1 MLNQLIHNGVVVP
14 EPPPPSGMVLTIEG
28 ERIAL
33 TPKQEEMALAWAKK
47 QGTPYVEDRTFIRN
61 FLNDFAQELGL
72 KSRLSADDVDFGPAN
87 QIVRRERKARKRLT
101 KEERK
106 ALAAERKVIREAL
119 REEYGF
125 ATVNGERTE
134 LANYVVEP
142 SGIFMGRGKHPLRG
156 RWKEGARHE
165 DITLNLSPDA
175 PHPSGDWAEIVWQ
188 PESLWVA
195 RWKDKLSGKLKYVW
209 LSDTAPIKQA
219 REAAKFDRV
228 QELHAHLD
236 TVREQIERD
245 LSHPDDKERMI
256 ATACYLIDALCL
268 RVGDEKDPDEADTVG
283 ATTLRPEHVTLH
295 PDDGSAEFRFLGKDS
310 VLWHKTLD
318 LPAQVQANLH
328 ELVSNARPSASSAN
342 SDRSHPTRDR
352 PQLFPDISSR
362 DVNAYLSGILPVLTA
377 KVFRTHHATIAVR
390 DSLEGSGIQADD
402 PEFLKWE
409 TANLANL
416 EAAVLCN
423 HTKMAPASWPRSRQ
437 RYRER
442 REKASD
448 RVRIYQERL
457 KTQREALSMLR
468 KEAREKRQA
477 APEAKKQQVKARY
490 QKRIEAAERRVERTR
505 GMLHRARL
513 SRDKVKAQYSI
524 ASKKRT
530 WNLGTSLKSY
540 IDPRVYHEWGQQV
553 DYDVLEKYYPKALRR
568 KFAWVR
574 EGVEDVIPSRTE
586 NADRQ
591 EGTSPGQEDARDA
604 HQAGRQSQED
614 LQQRKRRS
622 ARDRDSRKR
631 YTGWALGLCRTYP
644 RRRARPPSR

>member
-1 MLNQLIHNGVVVP
+1 MLKQLIHNGVVVP
-14 EPPPPSGMVLTIEG
+14 EPPPPTGMVLSIEG
-28 ERIAL
+28 EPVVL

-47 QGTPYVEDRTFIRN
+47 QGTPYVEDRTFVRN
-61 FLNDFAQELGL
+61 FLDDLGQELGMD
-72 KSRLSADDVDFGPAN
+72 SRLTLEDVDLSPAIR
-87 QIVRRERKARKRLT
+87 IVQREREARERLT

-106 ALAAERKVIREAL
+106 ELAAERKAIREAL

-125 ATVNGERTE
+125 ATVNGNRTE

-156 RWKEGARHE
+156 RWKEGAKQS

-175 PHPSGDWAEIVWQ
+175 PVPQGDWDEIVWQ

-219 REAAKFDRV
+219 REAAKFDTV
-228 QELHAHLD
+228 HELHAHLD
-236 TVREQIERD
+236 EVRAQIEQD
-245 LSHPDDKERMI
+245 LCHPDDKERMI

-295 PDDGSAEFRFLGKDS
+295 PDGSAEFRFLGKDS
-310 VLWHKTLD
+310 VLWHKTLE
-318 LPAQVQANLH
+318 LPEQVQANLD
-328 ELVSNARPSASSAN
+328 ELIANARPSSSSAN
-342 SDRSHPTRDR
+342 SDKSHPTRDK

-390 DSLEGSGIQADD
+390 ECLEESGVEAED
-402 PEFLKWE
+402 PAYVKWE

-423 HTKMAPASWPRSRQ
+423 HTKMAPASWSRSRK
-437 RYRER
+437 RYKERE
-442 REKASD
+442 EKAAD
-448 RVRIYQERL
+448 RVRTYQERL
-457 KTQREALSMLR
+457 KTQREALSALR
-468 KEAREKRQA
+468 KEAREKRRA
-477 APEAKKQQVKARY
+477 ATRGKKKQVKERY
-490 QKRIEAAERRVERTR
+490 DKRIGVAERRVEKTQ
-505 GMLHRARL
+505 GMLERAR
-513 SRDKVKAQYSI
+513 RARGKIKAQYAI

-540 IDPRVYHEWGQQV
+540 IDPRVYYEWGQEV
-553 DYDVLEKYYPKALRR
+553 DYDVLEKFYPKALRR
-568 KFAWVR
+568 KFAWVKH
-574 EGVEDVIPSRTE
+574 EEKYAIPDYDEDGEADEAGPGVTE
-586 NADRQ
+586 VAQSAPEPLETQGPGEQVQ
-591 EGTSPGQEDARDA
+591 EET
-604 HQAGRQSQED
+604 QAASEEAVVSMEQ
-614 LQQRKRRS
+614 
-622 ARDRDSRKR
+622 A
-631 YTGWALGLCRTYP
+631 
-644 RRRARPPSR
+644 

>member
-1 MLNQLIHNGVVVP
+1 MLKQLIHNGVVVP
-14 EPPPPSGMVLTIEG
+14 EPPPPTGMVLSIEG
-28 ERIAL
+28 EPVVL

-47 QGTPYVEDRTFIRN
+47 QGTPYVEDRTFVRN
-61 FLNDFAQELGL
+61 FLDDLGQELGMD
-72 KSRLSADDVDFGPAN
+72 SRLTLEDVDLSPAIR
-87 QIVRRERKARKRLT
+87 IVQREREARERLT

-106 ALAAERKVIREAL
+106 ELAAERKAIREAL

-125 ATVNGERTE
+125 ATVNGNRTE

-156 RWKEGARHE
+156 RWKEGAKQS

-175 PHPSGDWAEIVWQ
+175 PVPQGDWDEIVWQ

-219 REAAKFDRV
+219 REAAKFDTV
-228 QELHAHLD
+228 HELHAHLD
-236 TVREQIERD
+236 EVRAQIEQD
-245 LSHPDDKERMI
+245 LCHPDDKERMI

-295 PDDGSAEFRFLGKDS
+295 PDGSAEFRFLGKDS
-310 VLWHKTLD
+310 VLWHKTLE
-318 LPAQVQANLH
+318 LPEQVQANLD
-328 ELVSNARPSASSAN
+328 ELIANARPSSSSAN
-342 SDRSHPTRDR
+342 SDKSHPTRDK

-390 DSLEGSGIQADD
+390 ECLEESGVEAED
-402 PEFLKWE
+402 PAYVKWE

-423 HTKMAPASWPRSRQ
+423 HTKMAPASWSRSRK
-437 RYRER
+437 RYKERE
-442 REKASD
+442 EKAAD
-448 RVRIYQERL
+448 RVRTYQERL
-457 KTQREALSMLR
+457 KTQREALSALR
-468 KEAREKRQA
+468 KEARERRRA
-477 APEAKKQQVKARY
+477 ATRGKKKQVKERY
-490 QKRIEAAERRVERTR
+490 DKRIGVAERRVEKTQ
-505 GMLHRARL
+505 GMLERAR
-513 SRDKVKAQYSI
+513 RARGKIKAQYAI

-540 IDPRVYHEWGQQV
+540 IDPRVYYEWGQEV
-553 DYDVLEKYYPKALRR
+553 DYDVLEKFYPKALRR

-574 EGVEDVIPSRTE
+574 HEEKYAIPDYDEDGEADEAGPGVTE
-586 NADRQ
+586 VAQSAPEPLETQGPGEQVQ
-591 EGTSPGQEDARDA
+591 EET
-604 HQAGRQSQED
+604 QAASEEAVVSMEQ
-614 LQQRKRRS
+614 
-622 ARDRDSRKR
+622 A
-631 YTGWALGLCRTYP
+631 
-644 RRRARPPSR
+644 

>member
-14 EPPPPSGMVLTIEG
+14 EPPPPTGMVLTIED
-28 ERIAL
+28 EPVAL

-47 QGTPYVEDRTFIRN
+47 QGTPYVADRTFIRN
-61 FLNDFAQELGL
+61 FLTDFAKELGL
-72 KSRLSADDVDFGPAN
+72 KARLSLNDVDFGPAN
-87 QIVRRERKARKRLT
+87 RIVQREREARERLT

-106 ALAAERKVIREAL
+106 ELAAGRKVIREAL

-125 ATVNGERTE
+125 ATVNSERTE

-156 RWKEGARHE
+156 RWKEGAKRG

-175 PHPSGDWAEIVWQ
+175 PRPPGEWAQIVWQ

-209 LSDTAPIKQA
+209 LSDTAPVKQA

-228 QELHAHLD
+228 HELHAHLD
-236 TVREQIERD
+236 EVRAQIERD
-245 LSHPDDKERMI
+245 LGHPGAKERMI

-295 PDDGSAEFRFLGKDS
+295 PDQGTAEFRFLGKDS
-310 VLWHKTLD
+310 VLWHKTLE
-318 LPAQVQANLH
+318 LPEQVQANLH

-390 DSLEGSGIQADD
+390 DSLQGSDILADD

-423 HTKMAPASWPRSRQ
+423 HTKMAPKSWPNSRQ

-442 REKASD
+442 REKAAD
-448 RVRIYQERL
+448 RARTYQERL
-457 KTQREALSMLR
+457 KTQREALSALR
-468 KEAREKRQA
+468 KEAHEKRQA
-477 APEAKKQQVKARY
+477 APQARKQQVKARY
-490 QKRIEAAERRVERTR
+490 DKRIAAAERRVERTR

-513 SRDKVKAQYSI
+513 SRDKIKAQYSI

-540 IDPRVYHEWGQQV
+540 IDPRVYYEWGQQV

-568 KFAWVR
+568 KFAWVKDGAQR
-574 EGVEDVIPSRTE
+574 ATLVEGEGLDE
-586 NADRQ
+586 Q
-591 EGTSPGQEDARDA
+591 EGAPAGQGDA
-604 HQAGRQSQED
+604 QED
-614 LQQRKRRS
+614 LPWRRRA
-622 ARDRDSRKR
+622 ARDGGARQGN
-631 YTGWALGLCRTYP
+631 TTWALGLSRRSP
-644 RRRARPPSR
+644 RSRARLASRQS